1 MAIEILTTY
10 VAHDFSHDLES
21 FFWLLLWVVLRYTK
35 TTCWPAYRQYLA
47 TFGGQTEEQ
56 SAKDKMFFLMRP
68 MEWEVVGNAPLTE
81 LVRNFKMLCSYK
93 ALPDYM
99 FPEKKAVPLTYES
112 VMALFDDSLAR
123 ADWPQNDHA
132 LPFKMP
138 SKTPAPSV
146 GGSQPATGAGSRG
159 GGKRREVSDE
169 SDPLSLPPHKRAHI
183 WRAPAD
189 DSSSEQ
195 DD

>member
-1 MAIEILTTY
+1 MEK
-10 VAHDFSHDLES
+10 
-21 FFWLLLWVVLRYTK
+21 R
-35 TTCWPAYRQYLA
+35 
-47 TFGGQTEEQ
+47 
-56 SAKDKMFFLMRP
+56 FFLAQH
-68 MEWEVVGNAPLTE
+68 MEWEVASNAPLTE
-81 LVRNFKMLCSYK
+81 LVRNFKRLCYK

-99 FPEKKAVPLTYES
+99 CPEKKVVPLTYES

-159 GGKRREVSDE
+159 GGKRRDHP
-169 SDPLSLPPHKRAHI
+169 DPLSLPPHKRFHVY
-183 WRAPAD
+183 RPPAD
-189 DSSSEQ
+189 DLDNEEDDEQ
-195 DD
+195 ESTAADAAH

>member
-35 TTCWPAYRQYLA
+35 TTCWPAYQQYLIL
-47 TFGGQTEEQ
+47 FGGQTEMQ
-56 SAKDKMFFLMRP
+56 SAMAKKFFLAQH

-81 LVRNFKMLCSYK
+81 LVSKFKTLCYR
-93 ALPDYM
+93 ALPDHEI
-99 FPEKKAVPLTYES
+99 PEKKIVPLTYET
-112 VMALFDDSLAR
+112 VMALFDDSLDR

>member
-1 MAIEILTTY
+1 MAIEILRTY

-56 SAKDKMFFLMRP
+56 SASDKMFFLMRP
-68 MEWEVVGNAPLTE
+68 MRWEVVGNAPLTE
-81 LVRNFKMLCSYK
+81 LVSKFKTLCYR
-93 ALPDYM
+93 ALPDHEI
-99 FPEKKAVPLTYES
+99 PEKKIVPLTYET
-112 VMALFDDSLAR
+112 VMALFDDSLDR

-159 GGKRREVSDE
+159 GGKRREVPDE
-169 SDPLSLPPHKRAHI
+169 PDPLSLPPHKRAHI
-183 WRAPAD
+183 YTAPAD
-189 DSSSEQ
+189 DLSGEG